1 MLSRPFTVENREL
14 RLSFKCGI
22 ALFPGDGGDAETLL
36 KNAEAALKKT
46 RASGER
52 YLFYAPQMNARVAEI
67 LGLENKLRVAIAE
80 QQFVLHYQP
89 CVDLKSNRMTGMEAL
104 MRWDSP
110 ELGLMDP
117 SRFIPI
123 LEETG
128 LIIDAGKWVLEKAMS
143 DYERWLTEDLQ
154 PLRIAVNI
162 SALQL
167 RQKDFTSRVE
177 KAFQNGRGGLL
188 HLDLEITESVIM
200 EDIERYIPKLQ
211 AIKEMGVGIAID
223 DFGTGY
229 SSLSYLAKLP
239 VTALKIDR
247 SFVENM
253 VANADSM
260 AIVST
265 IISLAHALNLK
276 VIAEGVEA
284 EDQLHLLKLLK
295 CDEIQ
300 GYLFSRPKPPEEIEA
315 LFRLEKAG
323 PGV

>member
-1 MLSRPFTVENREL
+1 
-14 RLSFKCGI
+14 
-22 ALFPGDGGDAETLL
+22 LL
-36 KNAEAALKKT
+36 KNAEAALKKA
-46 RASGER
+46 RASGEK
-52 YLFYAPQMNARVAEI
+52 YLFYAPQMNARVAEV
-67 LGLENKLRVAIAE
+67 LSLENKLRIAIAE
-80 QQFVLHYQP
+80 RQFVLHYQP
-89 CVDLKSNRMTGMEAL
+89 CVDLKSDRMTGMEAL

-110 ELGLMDP
+110 ELGLVDP
-117 SRFIPI
+117 ARFIPI

-128 LIIDAGKWVLEKAMS
+128 LIVDAGKWALERAMS
-143 DYERWLTEDLQ
+143 DYRQWLTRELR

-167 RQKDFTSRVE
+167 RQKDFTSLVE
-177 KAFQNGRGGLL
+177 NAFQNGNGGLF

-200 EDIERYIPKLQ
+200 EDIERYIPKLR

-247 SFVENM
+247 SFVEHM

-260 AIVST
+260 AIVAT

-276 VIAEGVEA
+276 VIAEGVES
-284 EDQLHLLKLLK
+284 EDQLHLLRLLK

-300 GYLFSRPKPPEEIEA
+300 GYLFSRPQPPGEIEA
-315 LFRLEKAG
+315 LFRREREAAS
-323 PGV
+323 